1 MMMKHLK
8 LLKNKFILAIISV
21 TLFSCTI
28 PKKNC
33 SKFKTGEFN
42 FESKT
47 NTGVYNSMS
56 IRNDSIEIEYFG
68 KTIDTSRITWVS
80 ECEYI
85 LRKLKPKNISDQ
97 KAVSVKIIS
106 TLENSYVFEYSFVG
120 DKENRARGNA
130 YRID

>member
-1 MMMKHLK
+1 MMMKLLK
-8 LLKNKFILAIISV
+8 LLKNKFILATIPI
-21 TLFSCTI
+21 TIFSCTI
-28 PKKNC
+28 PEKNC
-33 SKFKTGEFN
+33 SKFKVGEFT

-47 NTGVYNSMS
+47 NTGVYNSKS

-68 KTIDTSRITWVS
+68 NTIDTSKITWVS

-130 YRID
+130 YRTD